1 MSEMNNILML
11 LLPFWTPMIPPVGIA
26 SLKSYLENHGYRVTI
41 GDANTDDGY
50 KAIYYKYFNS
60 LREHVPVE
68 KQGNFFSIGTDV
80 LRNHMMA
87 YIFKTDERDYRELL
101 KLLIAQTYFID
112 AGDDVLRQQDDIVA
126 ELFLWLEKYVVDYI
140 ERDKPDLLGLSVY
153 KDILPASVFV
163 FKKVREKYPQIKT
176 IMGGSVFSEQLAQG
190 APDLDFFLEKTKDYI
205 DHIIIGQA
213 ELLFLKYLREE
224 LPLGQRVYTRE
235 DVGGRTPEFEQ
246 LTVPDYSDIDV
257 GKYPFLGFTGSTSC
271 PYQCSFCN
279 VVEYFGPFKQKDASQ
294 IAGEMRRLAD
304 EYKAQLFY
312 LSDNMVN
319 TYITDLCG
327 ILAEQDKPLYW
338 SAYLK
343 VDDHG
348 SDIDTALLW
357 RRGGYYH
364 ARLGVD
370 SGSPHVL
377 EMMDKRITP
386 DMSRAMLAGLA
397 YAGIKT
403 TTYWLVGHPGETE
416 EDFQQT
422 LDFIADCRNDI
433 WEAECEYFNYN
444 YAGQSAS
451 NQWADKREMVYPE
464 KYRDLLM
471 VQKWGIQGEPTR
483 EVIFQR
489 VSRFV
494 AHCRKLGIPNP
505 YSLKELYEADLR
517 WKRLHDNAPPP
528 VVDFQN
534 NGNWIDDRG
543 NVKELV
549 LARTTPKDDG
559 DFMF

>member
-1 MSEMNNILML
+1 
-11 LLPFWTPMIPPVGIA
+11 MIPPVGIA
-26 SLKSYLENHGYRVTI
+26 SLKSFLEQHDYKVTI
-41 GDANTDDGY
+41 GDANTDDAY
-50 KAIYYKYFNS
+50 KAIYYKYFDS

-87 YIFKTDERDYRELL
+87 RIFRSDEGEYRQLV
-101 KLLIAQTYFID
+101 KLLINQTYYIEPDD
-112 AGDDVLRQQDDIVA
+112 ALFQLQDDIIA
-126 ELFLWLEKYVVDYI
+126 ELFQWMEDYVVDCI
-140 ERDKPDLLGLSVY
+140 ERVKPDLLGLSVF
-153 KDILPASVFV
+153 KDILPAAVFV
-163 FKKVREKYPQIKT
+163 FKTVREKYPEIET
-176 IMGGSVFSEQLAQG
+176 LMGGSVFSEQLAQG
-190 APDLDFFLEKTKDYI
+190 SPDLEFFVGKTKDFI
-205 DHIIIGQA
+205 DHIMIGQA
-213 ELLFLKYLREE
+213 EILFLKHLKGE
-224 LPLGQRVYTRE
+224 LPPDQRVYTRH
-235 DVGGRTPEFEQ
+235 DIGGETPPFEQ

-257 GKYPFLGFTGSTSC
+257 GKYPYLGFTGSISC

-279 VVEYFGPFKQKDASQ
+279 VVEYFGPFKQKDVSQ
-294 IAGEMRRLAD
+294 IAGEMFRLSD
-304 EYKAQLFY
+304 QYNRQLFY

-319 TYITDLCG
+319 TYVTDLCK
-327 ILAEQDKPLYW
+327 ILSEQDKPLYW

-348 SDIDTALLW
+348 SDIDTAMLW

-386 DMSRAMLAGLA
+386 QQSKAMLAGLA

-433 WEAECEYFNYN
+433 WEAECEYFNY
-444 YAGQSAS
+444 YYVGQSAS
-451 NQWADKREMVYPE
+451 GQWADMRELVYPD
-464 KYRDLLM
+464 KYRDMLM
-471 VQKWGIQGEPTR
+471 VQKWGVQGEPSR

-494 AHCRKLGIPNP
+494 QHCRKLGIPNP
-505 YSLKELYEADLR
+505 YSLKELYEADQR
-517 WKRLHDNAPPP
+517 WKRLHDNAPPS

-534 NGNWIDDRG
+534 NGHWIDDRAS
-543 NVKELV
+543 VKELV
-549 LARTTPKDDG
+549 LARTTPKDNG